1 MSHWPQSP
9 VPDTTSSRGL
19 SRRGVHHCCPV
30 KLFLQ
35 RFCAKKS
42 RVQGCPHPD
51 TETAQPCSVWVC
63 ICVCVCD
70 WAGDYLSPLTAATWA
85 SGRVPMKTDVKIS
98 QRQCVAFSLR
108 FNTQDC
114 FSDSP
119 FCADTQLDRCRKG
132 SQWRTI
138 DDQLCPYFISISE
151 LPGRV

>member
-9 VPDTTSSRGL
+9 VPDTTSSHGL

-35 RFCAKKS
+35 RFCTKKS

-98 QRQCVAFSLR
+98 QRHCVAFSLR
-108 FNTQDC
+108 FNTQRLLFWQPILRGHTVGQMQKG
-114 FSDSP
+114 FSMENNGWP
-119 FCADTQLDRCRKG
+119 VVPIFHLYF
-132 SQWRTI
+132 RTA
-138 DDQLCPYFISISE
+138 
-151 LPGRV
+151 R